1 MSSLPNV
8 PDVKSD
14 AKTPDESCS
23 SPVTEKRR
31 PERIEERSVDKVP
44 DVVVSKLNDD
54 AFDVFMSKSPDYGAG
69 ADDDP
74 DLLLVTPAEAER
86 EALNDFIPAPDFEFL
101 LTLNDHTNTSFPT
114 ATMSEEM
121 RMQSTTDSADD
132 PPHVAK
138 TASVGNEIGPIT
150 TPETMEVPN
159 RDVIICD
166 EVKTP
171 FADDHG
177 DGGSVSADPELAMV
191 HVVMDEQR
199 FDVLARSSTSTAVA
213 SVPNLVP
220 DERNKVGATEWATL
234 ASSIGN
240 PSSEPTLKPFSSVA
254 DLVVNEFDI
263 TDQQLL
269 TAGAPSET
277 GLLNDTD
284 FFVDEAEMAGERGL
298 EVLSFS
304 KNDPLDDTNSLAREN
319 ELELPLLASSCDDQ
333 LSESTSNSITNVAD
347 LVTSEAD
354 MAGDPRLSVLTISE
368 ADVSDDAD
376 LLANGSELGGRKRPR
391 IRTIPPSA
399 VPQEKV
405 RVILIQDEFDRDD
418 DDDDIIVDCIVRPI
432 KHAPHQPIP
441 FVLARQRVSHQPL
454 PVVTAP
460 SQPVAQPSSRDD
472 RHEQHYRPALMM
484 PQQPY
489 GARRDPV
496 WEEHCYFNPNQPSE
510 QASSHRNPSTL
521 SPCAQAVPGEVQ
533 DNCAEQA
540 CPDPREHNHPAPEE
554 LNGQD
559 SAHQNPANLS
569 LGAQAVPGG
578 VQDNSTEQAR
588 PVPREPHHS
597 VPNQAD
603 LQADEKHIQPDRDRN
618 SEADSETS
626 QGNPAHQV
634 RPVRREHHQ
643 PVPNV
648 PNRQGTDQR
657 RQPEQND
664 QIDSSERENQPPP
677 APRQQVDSN
686 QVQRPARQNGRG
698 LAANLPNDAL
708 VLRQQLR
715 DNSSRQNLQPE
726 RQPVSNRNSQPV
738 LQARQPVAVQQNQ
751 GVVRQQLQHDRDGN
765 MEDDDVVI
773 IEHNQNQVHV
783 RSLLRRYGFDAY
795 FISRP
800 MDVLRVPDHGMI
812 YVVDNRRIECFLRVR
827 TVPLRRMNYEQQI
840 IFFDRLRARVFSTD
854 PRDRAREPL
863 FTHLGQ
869 LSFRLPYNPDNDGPQ
884 PFNGGYPNYPVDLN
898 VLYLERDGY
907 PFFYSRIRGGN
918 LQFMN
923 GEEQRRFLND
933 YWRVLVT
940 HVRDVQGVP
949 VEGDGGDLWR
959 RYERAIQN
967 QNLARAAEPHV
978 VAAREANQ
986 ADDDEVQIVAVVEP
1000 EVYRSHRAPR
1010 RARTRQP
1017 PRGPPKVPIPAVTY
1031 HNGNAPVA
1039 VANVAPN
1046 RTGSSSTNM
1055 RHQGSAPAPVA
1066 PLENVQAILLCPIS
1080 LIMLWQPVLIPLRRI
1095 LATKGEGG
1103 DVSLIILLRP
1113 NQRIMSR
1120 LPTLTQLRRVL
1131 EAEGEGVS
1139 TANYPSSA
1147 ELSAPNASGDN
1158 SAAAVA
1164 PAENIQGML
1173 QLLLLHL
1180 RTLRLAAQIVTVSA
1194 LNIDSNVP
1202 RTSAESNIEGVASS
1216 MDTSDFEKQVL
1227 GASGQQS
1234 SGADIDVDFFCN
1246 DKHGKYANVVDSDL
1260 SSGPPSSDDD
1270 NDDDDDDEYIC
1281 DEEEDIDDVPE
1292 EYTDEPKSIK
1302 NRARQSRE
1310 TDETAGCVSR
1320 KGKRFSTFVDDSD
1333 DFAFEKRIRY
1343 QKEGVLWLMERQR
1356 QYSGGILADEM
1367 GLGKTVQVLA
1377 FLRALDE
1384 SQIEDAYFEFTG
1396 LGPSI
1401 IVCPSTLL
1409 RQWVAQLHSSGNH
1422 KGSRRGLIK
1431 KMAVNRRGGSI
1442 LITTYNTFYINRH
1455 EITSEKWH
1463 YVILDEGHKIRT
1475 PKAQVSFITTALK
1488 SIRTPCRIILSGTP
1502 LQNSLTE
1509 IWSLIDFIEP
1519 GLLSTIALFKDRFV
1533 GPISRGAYAN
1543 ATQQQQ
1549 EAAYKCAEILRNAIS
1564 PLILRR
1570 LKKNVEK
1577 VLHLPAKNEKVLFC
1591 DLSPE
1596 QCRFYSEFINSRR
1609 CERILSGKL
1618 DAWTGLVVLRKLCNH
1633 PDLVTGGPKYYEKL
1647 DGEKEDRSKA
1657 YGYYRRSG
1665 KMITL
1670 MKLLHL
1676 WHAEGNHKVL
1686 LFSQSKKMLSIIE
1699 LKLQE
1704 ENYAYLRMDGEST
1717 IAKRQRMIQEFNEDP
1732 NIFVFLLTT
1741 RVGGLGLN
1749 LTSANNVVIFDP
1761 DWNPSTDTQA
1771 KERVWRIGQQRVV
1784 TIYRLVSVGTIEE
1797 KIYQRYEFL
1806 ANRVLKNPKQR
1817 RFFTARDLHDLFSFV
1832 DVSRDCPTET
1842 GTIFASET
1850 NEIRKENFFDSHL
1863 DEKRSRKKKKHKKK
1877 DEGDDVVDVALS
1889 EAKRAE
1895 LRERARRLARKLSM
1909 ETAEKSNIG
1918 DQPPNE
1924 DRRDEV
1930 SSKTVSIGKAEER
1943 PSEVQSA
1950 DGPVGQIEAS
1960 RSEKSESYE
1969 SAKNPS
1975 SLESNMKNIEDA
1987 PSLEKPSTSHSTT
2000 SPDGTGDPQEQMLQ
2014 QSCATKSCEVGDN
2027 TASPSRTRPESPEM
2041 SLLREQY
2048 KTIKMK
2054 RKPSGKAEAN
2064 SSDDFVNE
2072 YNLTERRSS
2081 NTSVKSRKHSK
2092 SDDNKKKSHSKKR
2105 KLDSSP
2111 TTPQAAEGSRD
2122 NLDEDYVLGCL
2133 LKSAGVR
2140 CALSHDDLIGEKTSE
2155 LIVGREAREIARQ
2168 ASNAISK
2175 VSNKAFVR
2183 EFCAKREVL
2192 VGSPFAGKHRQE
2204 GLADSTISA
2213 IKERKK
2219 KAAEKA
2225 AGGVHAN
2232 AKDVDLA
2239 QRLREYFLKHDGR
2252 AYTEQISK
2260 AFEKDFNKNKVLLR
2274 ATLQRLALND
2284 RLRRQWFLKKEYM

>member
-1 MSSLPNV
+1 MADFGVEYNRNFDYPIVYLLKASDLHAKDSNSRV
-8 PDVKSD
+8 VDVLSD
-14 AKTPDESCS
+14 DT
-23 SPVTEKRR
+23 
-31 PERIEERSVDKVP
+31 
-44 DVVVSKLNDD
+44 
-54 AFDVFMSKSPDYGAG
+54 FDVLMSKSPDYGAG
-69 ADDDP
+69 ADDEP
-74 DLLLVTPAEAER
+74 DLLLVKPAEAEI
-86 EALNDFIPAPDFEFL
+86 EALNDSIPAPDFEFL
-101 LTLNDHTNTSFPT
+101 LTLNDYTNTSFPT

-121 RMQSTTDSADD
+121 RMQSTSDSADD

-159 RDVIICD
+159 RDVISCD

-220 DERNKVGATEWATL
+220 DESNKVGATEWATL

-319 ELELPLLASSCDDQ
+319 EL
-333 LSESTSNSITNVAD
+333 
-347 LVTSEAD
+347 
-354 MAGDPRLSVLTISE
+354 GSVLTISE

-391 IRTIPPSA
+391 SRTIPPSA

-405 RVILIQDEFDRDD
+405 RVIFIQDEFDRDD
-418 DDDDIIVDCIVRPI
+418 DDDDVIVDCIVRPI

-460 SQPVAQPSSRDD
+460 SQPVAQPSLRGG
-472 RHEQHYRPALMM
+472 RHEQHHCPALMM
-484 PQQPY
+484 PQQPN

-496 WEEHCYFNPNQPSE
+496 WEEHCYFNPDQPSE
-510 QASSHRNPSTL
+510 QAASHQIPSTL
-521 SPCAQAVPGEVQ
+521 SP
-533 DNCAEQA
+533 
-540 CPDPREHNHPAPEE
+540 
-554 LNGQD
+554 
-559 SAHQNPANLS
+559 
-569 LGAQAVPGG
+569 GAQAVPGG
-578 VQDNSTEQAR
+578 VQDNSAEQPRLDPREHNHPALEEPNGQASVHQNPSNLLSSAQTVAVRAQENFDEQGR
-588 PVPREPHHS
+588 PVPREPRHP

-1055 RHQGSAPAPVA
+1055 RHQ
-1066 PLENVQAILLCPIS
+1066 
-1080 LIMLWQPVLIPLRRI
+1080 
-1095 LATKGEGG
+1095 
-1103 DVSLIILLRP
+1103 
-1113 NQRIMSR
+1113 
-1120 LPTLTQLRRVL
+1120 
-1131 EAEGEGVS
+1131 
-1139 TANYPSSA
+1139 
-1147 ELSAPNASGDN
+1147 DN

-1180 RTLRLAAQIVTVSA
+1180 RTLRLAAQIVTVSE
-1194 LNIDSNVP
+1194 LNIGSNVP
-1202 RTSAESNIEGVASS
+1202 QTSAESNIEGVASS

-1227 GASGQQS
+1227 EASGQQS

-1302 NRARQSRE
+1302 NRVRQSRE

-1320 KGKRFSTFVDDSD
+1320 KRKRFSTFVDDSD
-1333 DFAFEKRIRY
+1333 DLAFEKRIRRLRALDRSPEEVTYKDIGHDMKLSREVWDRLFRY

-1409 RQWVAQLHSSGNH
+1409 RQWVIEIRTWMPYCRVAQLHSSGNH

-1475 PKAQVSFITTALK
+1475 PKAQITTALK

-1784 TIYRLVSVGTIEE
+1784 TIYRQ
-1797 KIYQRYEFL
+1797 IYKEFL

-1930 SSKTVSIGKAEER
+1930 SSKTISIGKTEER
-1943 PSEVQSA
+1943 PSEVQAA
-1950 DGPVGQIEAS
+1950 DGLVGQIEAS
-1960 RSEKSESYE
+1960 RSEKSESHG

-1975 SLESNMKNIEDA
+1975 SLESNMKNIEDV

-2000 SPDGTGDPQEQMLQ
+2000 SPDGAGDPQEQMLR

-2072 YNLTERRSS
+2072 CNLTERRSS
-2081 NTSVKSRKHSK
+2081 NASVKSRKHSK

-2111 TTPQAAEGSRD
+2111 TTPQEAEGSRD

>member
-1 MSSLPNV
+1 
-8 PDVKSD
+8 
-14 AKTPDESCS
+14 
-23 SPVTEKRR
+23 
-31 PERIEERSVDKVP
+31 
-44 DVVVSKLNDD
+44 
-54 AFDVFMSKSPDYGAG
+54 
-69 ADDDP
+69 
-74 DLLLVTPAEAER
+74 
-86 EALNDFIPAPDFEFL
+86 
-101 LTLNDHTNTSFPT
+101 
-114 ATMSEEM
+114 
-121 RMQSTTDSADD
+121 
-132 PPHVAK
+132 
-138 TASVGNEIGPIT
+138 
-150 TPETMEVPN
+150 MEV
-159 RDVIICD
+159 
-166 EVKTP
+166 K
-171 FADDHG
+171 AY
-177 DGGSVSADPELAMV
+177 
-191 HVVMDEQR
+191 EQ
-199 FDVLARSSTSTAVA
+199 
-213 SVPNLVP
+213 
-220 DERNKVGATEWATL
+220 E
-234 ASSIGN
+234 I
-240 PSSEPTLKPFSSVA
+240 LK
-254 DLVVNEFDI
+254 
-263 TDQQLL
+263 
-269 TAGAPSET
+269 
-277 GLLNDTD
+277 
-284 FFVDEAEMAGERGL
+284 FFGCCL
-298 EVLSFS
+298 
-304 KNDPLDDTNSLAREN
+304 K
-319 ELELPLLASSCDDQ
+319 
-333 LSESTSNSITNVAD
+333 
-347 LVTSEAD
+347 
-354 MAGDPRLSVLTISE
+354 
-368 ADVSDDAD
+368 
-376 LLANGSELGGRKRPR
+376 GGRKRPR
-391 IRTIPPSA
+391 SRTIPPSA

-405 RVILIQDEFDRDD
+405 RVIFIQDEFDRDD
-418 DDDDIIVDCIVRPI
+418 DDDDVIVDCIVRPI

-460 SQPVAQPSSRDD
+460 SQPVAQPSLRGG
-472 RHEQHYRPALMM
+472 RHEQHHCPALMM
-484 PQQPY
+484 PQQPN

-496 WEEHCYFNPNQPSE
+496 WEEHCYFNPDQPSE
-510 QASSHRNPSTL
+510 QAASHQIPSTL
-521 SPCAQAVPGEVQ
+521 SP
-533 DNCAEQA
+533 
-540 CPDPREHNHPAPEE
+540 
-554 LNGQD
+554 
-559 SAHQNPANLS
+559 
-569 LGAQAVPGG
+569 GAQAVPGG
-578 VQDNSTEQAR
+578 VQDNSAEQPRLDPREHNHPALEEPNGQASVHQNPSNLLSSAQTVAVRAQENFDEQGR
-588 PVPREPHHS
+588 PVPREPRHP

-840 IFFDRLRARVFSTD
+840 IFFDRLRARVFST
-854 PRDRAREPL
+854 
-863 FTHLGQ
+863 
-869 LSFRLPYNPDNDGPQ
+869 
-884 PFNGGYPNYPVDLN
+884 
-898 VLYLERDGY
+898 
-907 PFFYSRIRGGN
+907 
-918 LQFMN
+918 
-923 GEEQRRFLND
+923 
-933 YWRVLVT
+933 
-940 HVRDVQGVP
+940 
-949 VEGDGGDLWR
+949 
-959 RYERAIQN
+959 
-967 QNLARAAEPHV
+967 EPHV

-1000 EVYRSHRAPR
+1000 
-1010 RARTRQP
+1010 
-1017 PRGPPKVPIPAVTY
+1017 
-1031 HNGNAPVA
+1031 
-1039 VANVAPN
+1039 
-1046 RTGSSSTNM
+1046 
-1055 RHQGSAPAPVA
+1055 
-1066 PLENVQAILLCPIS
+1066 
-1080 LIMLWQPVLIPLRRI
+1080 
-1095 LATKGEGG
+1095 
-1103 DVSLIILLRP
+1103 
-1113 NQRIMSR
+1113 
-1120 LPTLTQLRRVL
+1120 
-1131 EAEGEGVS
+1131 
-1139 TANYPSSA
+1139 
-1147 ELSAPNASGDN
+1147 DN

-1180 RTLRLAAQIVTVSA
+1180 RTLRLAAQIVTVSE
-1194 LNIDSNVP
+1194 LNIGSNVP
-1202 RTSAESNIEGVASS
+1202 QTSAESNIEGVASS

-1227 GASGQQS
+1227 EASGQQS

-1302 NRARQSRE
+1302 NRVRQSRE

-1320 KGKRFSTFVDDSD
+1320 KRKRFSTFVDDSD
-1333 DFAFEKRIRY
+1333 DLAFEKRIRRLRALDRSPEEVTYKDIGHDMKLSREVWDRLFRY

-1409 RQWVAQLHSSGNH
+1409 RQWVIEIRTWMPYCRVAQLHSSGNH

-1475 PKAQVSFITTALK
+1475 PKAQITTALK

-1797 KIYQRYEFL
+1797 KIYQRQIYKEFL

-1930 SSKTVSIGKAEER
+1930 SSKTISIGKTEER
-1943 PSEVQSA
+1943 PSEVQAA
-1950 DGPVGQIEAS
+1950 DGLVGQIEAS
-1960 RSEKSESYE
+1960 RSEKSESHG

-1975 SLESNMKNIEDA
+1975 SLESNMKNIEDV

-2000 SPDGTGDPQEQMLQ
+2000 SPDGAGDPQEQMLR

-2072 YNLTERRSS
+2072 CNLTERRSS
-2081 NTSVKSRKHSK
+2081 NASVKSRKHSK

-2111 TTPQAAEGSRD
+2111 TTPQEAEGSRD